1 VKKKDLDRPES
12 WPLEAKRHYRHYEAT
27 LLRES
32 ARPRSYLRLLWPFF
46 HFQVR
51 QGLTFCEIPRS
62 ALDLYVGALRGWR
75 REKFLCALASWLR
88 FLQKMGQPLV
98 PQSPDLPSGSPRRSK
113 RLEHLQLVPP
123 PSWPARGQERY
134 RQYLHRLQQHLA
146 DPKAY
151 LRYLH
156 HFFHEQ
162 RSQGFAFQ
170 EFPQSLLDGYFA
182 TLGPP
187 ALMGM
192 LTALGSWLR
201 FLYARKE
208 ILLPL
213 HENLSQYRFKLKSRR
228 PILSYPQVLQVLSLA
243 WHNSPEGL
251 RDRALLEMAY
261 ACGMRRGELF
271 ALNLNDLDLKAGLVE
286 VVKAKNYRQRRLPLT
301 QCALDFLKLYLTEGR
316 SQLTSPLSLNALW
329 LNSRGGRLSRAQ
341 FQQRLNKVYRCRE
354 TLDFPFTMHLL
365 RHACA
370 THLLSAGAP
379 LRHVQELLGHLDIA
393 STQIY
398 THITPANL
406 SEQHRRCHPR
416 FSPGFLSVSG

>member
-1 VKKKDLDRPES
+1 LQAWPGPNKARIQAKDSKELR
-12 WPLEAKRHYRHYEAT
+12 AK
-27 LLRES
+27 
-32 ARPRSYLRLLWPFF
+32 
-46 HFQVR
+46 
-51 QGLTFCEIPRS
+51 
-62 ALDLYVGALRGWR
+62 
-75 REKFLCALASWLR
+75 
-88 FLQKMGQPLV
+88 
-98 PQSPDLPSGSPRRSK
+98 
-113 RLEHLQLVPP
+113 
-123 PSWPARGQERY
+123 
-134 RQYLHRLQQHLA
+134 
-146 DPKAY
+146 PKA
-151 LRYLH
+151 
-156 HFFHEQ
+156 E
-162 RSQGFAFQ
+162 S
-170 EFPQSLLDGYFA
+170 PP
-182 TLGPP
+182 GP
-187 ALMGM
+187 
-192 LTALGSWLR
+192 
-201 FLYARKE
+201 
-208 ILLPL
+208 
-213 HENLSQYRFKLKSRR
+213 
-228 PILSYPQVLQVLSLA
+228 
-243 WHNSPEGL
+243 
-251 RDRALLEMAY
+251 
-261 ACGMRRGELF
+261 
-271 ALNLNDLDLKAGLVE
+271 DLDLKAGLVE